1 MERHGWGFG
10 AYAVAIIFLFSTFAG
25 ASIGLDPVAMPE
37 VSVPGGTYH
46 VEQNPAL
53 ACSTPGAII
62 RYTLDGTDPND
73 GLVYEPNAL
82 IIDRSLTLKAVGL
95 KEGMAPSPGLTVDYR
110 LVVATPKFKPE
121 EGTYFT
127 EPNEIVV
134 TISCATPGAVIH
146 YTTDG
151 NDPSESDP
159 VITSGDSLY
168 LDCGTTLKARAW
180 KEPMEPSEVRTSEY
194 ALYVAYI
201 TPSLSPVPIYNTEQT
216 VTLTC
221 WTPGAMIHY
230 TTNGMDPT
238 ESDPAIV
245 SGESIDLDRSL
256 TLKARGWK
264 EGYNPSQMLTLS
276 YKLVAATPEFSVA
289 GGTYNTEQTVT
300 ITCATPEAVIH
311 YTTNGVEPT
320 QADPVIASGDSLSI
334 DRSMTLKARAWKGAL
349 TPSVI
354 RSENYNMIVSE
365 PVFTP
370 DGGRYETEQM
380 VTITCATPGAVIYY
394 TTDGTDPAQNGI
406 VIENGGTVT
415 VAVIPATT
423 LKAIALKDNLT
434 PSTKTAVYAQA
445 FIIYV
450 NAAAT
455 GANTGAS
462 WADAFT
468 DLQSALDAAIAG
480 DEIWVAAGTYK
491 PTKMVGGTGERFK
504 AYQLK
509 NDVGIYGGFNG
520 TETDKSQRNWDAN
533 PAILSG
539 DLNGDDNDVILPTEP
554 TRQDNCY
561 HVFNH
566 LAGTNLTASAVLDGF
581 VITGG
586 NGTDTQA
593 FGGGM
598 FNDASS
604 PTITHCTFRAN
615 SAAVVSDS
623 SFSLSGGAILNYH
636 SSSPAI
642 SYCVFTENYGWYGGG
657 VCNLYSSNPTI
668 SDCAFDHNTAVWGG
682 GICNPHALALSGCK
696 PVISHCTF
704 QDNIA
709 TVGGGIFN
717 GYYTQMVI
725 TGCTFSSNLS
735 DYSGGGIHNGNYT
748 SLTMSNCV
756 FDHNSA
762 SGQGGEGGGIYNKS
776 SSLSMSNCIF
786 TENSA
791 AYSGGGL
798 AITMSENS
806 IITNSTFYGNS
817 SGSTGGGISIDD
829 GCTLNHCIV
838 WGNTA
843 GTPYSK
849 QITLGT
855 LTSVNYCNIQGQ
867 VAIGMGNISADP
879 LFVDAANGD
888 LRLQAGSPCIDKG
901 SNAAIPAGV
910 VGDLAGT
917 PRIVDGNCDGNA
929 VVDMGAYE
937 YFLPGDLNTTCSVN
951 LEDLILFSPYWLAVE
966 CTSPDN
972 CGQADI
978 DRNGLVD
985 LSDFAI
991 LAGHWM
997 KGV

>member
-1 MERHGWGFG
+1 MERHGWGFR
-10 AYAVAIIFLFSTFAG
+10 AYVCAIIFLFSTFAG
-25 ASIGLDPVAMPE
+25 ATVQLDPVAMPV

-46 VEQNPAL
+46 VEQNPVLTCA
-53 ACSTPGAII
+53 TPGAII

-82 IIDRSLTLKAVGL
+82 IIDRSVTLKAVGL
-95 KEGMAPSPGLTVDYR
+95 KEGMSPSPGLTVDYR
-110 LVVATPKFKPE
+110 VVVATPKFKPE
-121 EGTYFT
+121 EGIYFT

-151 NDPSESDP
+151 NDPTESDP

-180 KEPMEPSEVRTSEY
+180 KEPMEPSEICSSQY
-194 ALYVAYI
+194 ALYVSDIRY
-201 TPSLSPVPIYNTEQT
+201 SLSPVPIYNTEQT

-221 WTPGAMIHY
+221 WTPGAVIHY

-238 ESDPAIV
+238 ENDPAIV
-245 SGESIDLDRSL
+245 SGQSIDLDRSM

-264 EGYNPSQMLTLS
+264 AGYNPSQMLTLS

-300 ITCATPEAVIH
+300 ITCATPDAVIH
-311 YTTNGVEPT
+311 YTTNGMDPT
-320 QADPVIASGDSLSI
+320 DSDPVIASGDSLSI
-334 DRSMTLKARAWKGAL
+334 DRSMTLKARAWKGSL

-354 RSENYNMIVSE
+354 RSENYNMVVSDL
-365 PVFTP
+365 VFTP
-370 DGGRYETEQM
+370 DGGRYETEQT

-394 TTDGTDPAQNGI
+394 TTDGTDPAQNGT
-406 VIENGGTVT
+406 VIENGGTVM
-415 VAVIPATT
+415 VAVNPATT
-423 LKAIALKDNLT
+423 LKAIALKDYLT
-434 PSTKTAVYAQA
+434 PSSKTAVYAQA

-450 NAAAT
+450 NASAT

-491 PTKMVGGTGERFK
+491 PTKMVGGTGDRFK
-504 AYQLK
+504 AFQLK
-509 NDVGIYGGFNG
+509 NDVGVYGGFNG
-520 TETDKSQRNWDAN
+520 TETDKAQRSWEAN
-533 PAILSG
+533 PTILSG
-539 DLNGDDNDVILPTEP
+539 DLNGDDNDVVLPTEP

-598 FNDASS
+598 YNYASS
-604 PTITHCTFRAN
+604 PTIINCTFRAN

-623 SFSLSGGAILNYH
+623 SFFLSGGAILNYY

-642 SYCVFTENYGWYGGG
+642 SHCVFTENYGWYGGG

-668 SDCAFDHNTAVWGG
+668 SDCVFNHNTAVWGG
-682 GICNPHALALSGCK
+682 GICNPHAWALSGSK
-696 PVISHCTF
+696 PVISRCTF
-704 QDNIA
+704 QDNTA

-717 GYYTQMVI
+717 GNYTQMVM
-725 TGCTFSSNLS
+725 TGCTFSNNSS
-735 DYSGGGIHNGNYT
+735 GSSGGGIHNGNYT

-756 FDHNSA
+756 FDRNSA
-762 SGQGGEGGGIYNKS
+762 SSYGGGVIGP
-776 SSLSMSNCIF
+776 SLSITNCIF
-786 TENSA
+786 SRNSA

-798 AITMSENS
+798 AVNMSSNS
-806 IITNSTFYGNS
+806 IITNSIFYGNS
-817 SGSTGGGISIDD
+817 SGSAGGGLSIDY
-829 GCTLNHCIV
+829 GVTLNNCIV

-843 GTPYSK
+843 GTPHSK
-849 QITLGT
+849 QITLISGM
-855 LTSVNYCNIQGQ
+855 SVNYCNIQGQ
-867 VAIGMGNISADP
+867 IVFGLGNIDADP
-879 LFVDAANGD
+879 LFVDAANGNF
-888 LRLQAGSPCIDKG
+888 RLQPGSPCIDAG
-901 SNAAIPAGV
+901 INAAIPAGV
-910 VGDLAGT
+910 IADLAGT

-929 VVDMGAYE
+929 IVDMGAYE
-937 YFLPGDLNTTCSVN
+937 YFLPGDLNTTCTVN
-951 LEDLILFSPYWLAVE
+951 MEDLSLFSPYWLAVD

-978 DRNGLVD
+978 DRNGMVD

-997 KGV
+997 KQI